1 MFCYHARNRFYK
13 PGVNFEIS
21 PCGLLA
27 RRGKEKSSRVT
38 ALGRLCSGCGL
49 LARSATMVL
58 LGGPFSVINVSEV
71 LGESQSKD
79 DRIGHLNYLACDALL
94 DPYFVLW
101 LGTTVCFGVA

>member
-1 MFCYHARNRFYK
+1 M
-13 PGVNFEIS
+13 
-21 PCGLLA
+21 
-27 RRGKEKSSRVT
+27 SSRVT
-38 ALGRLCSGCGL
+38 ASGRLCSGCGL

-58 LGGPFSVINVSEV
+58 LGGPFSVRNVSEI

-101 LGTTVCFGVA
+101 LGTTFCFGVA

>member
-1 MFCYHARNRFYK
+1 
-13 PGVNFEIS
+13 
-21 PCGLLA
+21 
-27 RRGKEKSSRVT
+27 
-38 ALGRLCSGCGL
+38 
-49 LARSATMVL
+49 MVL